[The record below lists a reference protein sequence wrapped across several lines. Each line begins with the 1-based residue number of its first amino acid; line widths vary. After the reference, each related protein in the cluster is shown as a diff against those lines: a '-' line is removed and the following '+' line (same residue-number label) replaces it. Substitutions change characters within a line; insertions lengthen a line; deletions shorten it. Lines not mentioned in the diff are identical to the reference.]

1 MIDKE
6 LRLGWFGPADELFEH
21 VKADEATRIVQHFK
35 APLNE
40 DWESILANNEIDA
53 VVFAITQTSDANQN
67 ILRILIQNQIPVAI
81 PNPDADSLFAYELEM
96 VRVDAGGRL
105 SAILPSTC
113 QTTFEK
119 TKVQAQVRIVGT
131 ELKDIYNHLTYDLLY
146 LYKPLG
152 TAQYVFAMG
161 SRATDDLR
169 NLTVNV
175 EFEDG
180 CVLNWGVGMPSHD
193 SSFHQGQLQVDF
205 SRSLLGDDRVLTAFH
220 RLVRTDEPDGTWVH
234 YATTREAA
242 EMISLSLKKGRR
254 IEIFDGNPTEG
265 DSFKGVMSTAGCF
278 ILILALVCITAL
290 AALDIG
296 QISET
301 RDAHLTA
308 IETGNSTTPNRW
320 PLWLRLWPVYPLA
333 LFLSLQFLKIVIRTD
348 RQTGEDR
355 KST

>member
-1 MIDKE
+1 MSDKE

-21 VKADEATRIVQHFK
+21 VQASENTRIAQHFK
-35 APLNE
+35 APLDEN
-40 DWESILANNEIDA
+40 WEAILANNEIDA
-53 VVFAITQTSDANQN
+53 VVFAITQTTDANQN
-67 ILRILIQNQIPVAI
+67 ILRILIQNQISVAI

-105 SAILPSTC
+105 SALLPTTC
-113 QTTFEK
+113 QTTFEN
-119 TKVQAQVRIVGT
+119 TTVQAQVNIGGT
-131 ELKDIYNHLTYDLLY
+131 KLKDIYDHLTYDLLY
-146 LYKPLG
+146 LYSSLG
-152 TAQYVFAMG
+152 AAQYVFAMG
-161 SRATDDLR
+161 SRVTDDLR

-180 CVLNWGVGMPSHD
+180 CVLNWGIGTPRHD
-193 SSFHQGQLQVDF
+193 SSFHQGQRQVDF
-205 SRSLLGDDRVLTAFH
+205 SRSLVGDDRVQTALQQ
-220 RLVRTDEPDGTWVH
+220 LVRTDEPDGTWVQ

-278 ILILALVCITAL
+278 ILILALVSITAL

-308 IETGNSTTPNRW
+308 IEAGNSTSPSRW

-333 LFLSLQFLKIVIRTD
+333 LFLSFQFLKIIIRTE
-348 RQTGEDR
+348 RQTGEGR
-355 KST
+355 